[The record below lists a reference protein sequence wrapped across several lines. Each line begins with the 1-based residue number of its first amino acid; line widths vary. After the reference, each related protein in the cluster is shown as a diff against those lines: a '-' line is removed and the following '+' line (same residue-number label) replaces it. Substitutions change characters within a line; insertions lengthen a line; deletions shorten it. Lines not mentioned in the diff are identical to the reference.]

1 LPAFKGFLLALA
13 GVMIAAALSGCGRKG
28 GLDLPPDAAAT
39 PPPAAAYDAQ
49 GNPVPAPK
57 KQFILDPLLR

>member
-1 LPAFKGFLLALA
+1 LPAFKGFVLALA
-13 GVMIAAALSGCGRKG
+13 GVTIAVAVSGCGRKG

-39 PPPAAAYDAQ
+39 PPPAAYDAQ
-49 GNPVPAPK
+49 GNPIPPPK